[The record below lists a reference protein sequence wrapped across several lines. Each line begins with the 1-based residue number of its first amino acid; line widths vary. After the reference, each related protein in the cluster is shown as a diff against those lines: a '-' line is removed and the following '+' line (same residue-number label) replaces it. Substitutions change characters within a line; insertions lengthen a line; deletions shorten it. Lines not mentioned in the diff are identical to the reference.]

1 MLSKTDELSKKFQR
15 PFKTFKTNSEH
26 RLASKT
32 YVQGSCFYAVT
43 RQLFCYCDALKA
55 IAVLTLALTVW
66 GVDVAKPDISHY
78 VGGF

>member
-1 MLSKTDELSKKFQR
+1 MNYQKS
-15 PFKTFKTNSEH
+15 FKGRLKLLKLSEH

-66 GVDVAKPDISHY
+66 GVDVAQPDISHY